1 MAAMDVEVHALSGVL
16 LCALQVQGNQTVAD
30 LKGLVHK
37 STQIKPAVQKLLLGP
52 SVLRNTDSL
61 SELLTQGAVN
71 EVVLLQTD
79 KWIEEVAQ
87 DWRRLRKAS
96 EAVRNDKDL
105 VLAAIERSQG
115 EAVKFAGDD
124 IRADREVMLAAMKCN
139 GSLYRYANPSLG
151 LDMEFMLAVLHQP
164 PCRHCPLPSWQWHT
178 SPEMCSDKS
187 FILLMVAR
195 KGLALQHAASELR
208 GDEEVVRAAMS
219 EYPLAFQHASHALRS
234 NRDFARY
241 ALTVGMG
248 NFIHVADELK
258 GDRRFILDCLPAYHG
273 NPIPTSILKHLPQT
287 LHSDREVVL
296 RALEAVPPCH
306 RKAELSRAAKDLQS
320 CSELK
325 EAAGVTPSRA
335 VRMDAQMAQMPLP
348 TEQPG
353 PGSLLAEVQ
362 QALQYST
369 AEAQNKQSFWR
380 TLVDKDPAL
389 LTMLGQEAAD
399 ERELVL
405 AAVKKD
411 GRMLVHASDDL
422 LLDVGLVGAALED
435 DAAVYDLLP
444 EATRCNAEIAL
455 LAFRRHRIKLPKA
468 LLSNRHV
475 VVEAAA
481 IQTNATDV
489 EKRRLQKLPL
499 AHLVAKFELA

>member
-1 MAAMDVEVHALSGVL
+1 
-16 LCALQVQGNQTVAD
+16 
-30 LKGLVHK
+30 
-37 STQIKPAVQKLLLGP
+37 
-52 SVLRNTDSL
+52 
-61 SELLTQGAVN
+61 
-71 EVVLLQTD
+71 
-79 KWIEEVAQ
+79 
-87 DWRRLRKAS
+87 
-96 EAVRNDKDL
+96 
-105 VLAAIERSQG
+105 
-115 EAVKFAGDD
+115 
-124 IRADREVMLAAMKCN
+124 
-139 GSLYRYANPSLG
+139 
-151 LDMEFMLAVLHQP
+151 
-164 PCRHCPLPSWQWHT
+164 
-178 SPEMCSDKS
+178 MCSDKG
-187 FILLMVAR
+187 FMLLMVAR
-195 KGLALQHAASELR
+195 NGVALQHAARELR

-273 NPIPTSILKHLPQT
+273 LPDGSPILSSILKHLPQN
-287 LHSDREVVL
+287 LHSDREVVF
-296 RALEAVPPCH
+296 RALEAVPPCY
-306 RKAELSRAAKDLQS
+306 REAELSRAAKDLQS
-320 CSELK
+320 HSELK

-348 TEQPG
+348 TDQPG
-353 PGSLLAEVQ
+353 PGSLLAEVR

-369 AEAQNKQSFWR
+369 AEAQNKQLLWR

-389 LTMLGQEAAD
+389 LTMLGQEAAAD
-399 ERELVL
+399 RELVL

-411 GRMLVHASDDL
+411 GRMLAHASDDL
-422 LLDVGLVGAALED
+422 LSDVGLVTAALED

-444 EATRCNAEIAL
+444 EATRCKAEIAL

-468 LLSNRHV
+468 LLSNRHL

-481 IQTNATDV
+481 MQTNATDV

>member
-1 MAAMDVEVHALSGVL
+1 
-16 LCALQVQGNQTVAD
+16 
-30 LKGLVHK
+30 
-37 STQIKPAVQKLLLGP
+37 
-52 SVLRNTDSL
+52 
-61 SELLTQGAVN
+61 
-71 EVVLLQTD
+71 
-79 KWIEEVAQ
+79 
-87 DWRRLRKAS
+87 
-96 EAVRNDKDL
+96 
-105 VLAAIERSQG
+105 
-115 EAVKFAGDD
+115 
-124 IRADREVMLAAMKCN
+124 
-139 GSLYRYANPSLG
+139 
-151 LDMEFMLAVLHQP
+151 
-164 PCRHCPLPSWQWHT
+164 
-178 SPEMCSDKS
+178 
-187 FILLMVAR
+187 MVAR